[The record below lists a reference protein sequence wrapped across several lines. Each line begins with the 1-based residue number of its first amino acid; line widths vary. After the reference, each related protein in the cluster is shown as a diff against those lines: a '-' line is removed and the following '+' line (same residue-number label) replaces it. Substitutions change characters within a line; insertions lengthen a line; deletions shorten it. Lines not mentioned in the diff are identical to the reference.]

1 MTTATVFV
9 DDAVQ
14 GHLPMVCARTGAP
27 ADGLHR
33 IHKVIGGSSGW
44 LWLLIFLGPFGWL
57 FLVAALAFS
66 GRSRELLVRLPYS
79 NAALDQERR
88 EFRSA
93 VVAGLA
99 MVASVVALIVALLGP
114 QPRSQSAETVVY
126 VLIITSV
133 VAALTTFVL
142 ASRYSTRRPGIV
154 LDASGRWVNLNG
166 VHADFAR
173 AVADR
178 SARAF
183 TDRS

>member
-14 GHLPMVCARTGAP
+14 GHLPMVCVRTGDP

-33 IHKVIGGSSGW
+33 MLTVIGGSSGW
-44 LWLLIFLGPFGWL
+44 LWLLIFLGPFGWI
-57 FLVAALAFS
+57 FLIAALAFR

-88 EFRSA
+88 EFRAA
-93 VVAGLA
+93 VVSGLV
-99 MVASVVALIVALLGP
+99 MVASVAAMVIALLGP
-114 QPRSQSAETVVY
+114 QPRSQSAQTVVY
-126 VLIITSV
+126 LLISTSV
-133 VAALTTFVL
+133 LAALTTFVL
-142 ASRYSTRRPGIV
+142 ASRYTTHRPGIV

-166 VHADFAR
+166 VHANFAR

-178 SARAF
+178 SARVAIN
-183 TDRS
+183 RP